1 METGYSPRSFHSAG
15 VLHLNDRGA
24 CWGEAMAGPLCEEK
38 SCRLSEVAAL
48 MSCHYTVLLHR
59 LI

>member
-1 METGYSPRSFHSAG
+1 
-15 VLHLNDRGA
+15 
-24 CWGEAMAGPLCEEK
+24 MAGPLCEKE